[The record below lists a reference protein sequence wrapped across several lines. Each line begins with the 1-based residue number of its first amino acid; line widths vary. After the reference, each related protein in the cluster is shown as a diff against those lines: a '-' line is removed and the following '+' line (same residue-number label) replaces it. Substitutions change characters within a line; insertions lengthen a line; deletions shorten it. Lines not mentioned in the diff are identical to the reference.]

1 MESGFSMF
9 TSSLTAEEPR
19 GINIGGGVRMRSSNV
34 FQNPKPPEL
43 RIAWLVKVLEDDRR
57 LIECSLLTIKS
68 SGLRSRESE
77 GVGAVAWRL
86 GDEAVVVG

>member
-1 MESGFSMF
+1 MF

-19 GINIGGGVRMRSSNV
+19 GISIGGGVRMRSSNV
-34 FQNPKPPEL
+34 FQKPKPPEL
-43 RIAWLVKVLEDDRR
+43 RIAWLVKVLEDDRM
-57 LIECSLLTIKS
+57 ECSLLIIKS

>member
-1 MESGFSMF
+1 
-9 TSSLTAEEPR
+9 
-19 GINIGGGVRMRSSNV
+19 MRSSNV
-34 FQNPKPPEL
+34 FQKPKPAEL

-57 LIECSLLTIKS
+57 LIECSLLAIKS

-77 GVGAVAWRL
+77 GGGAVAWRL